1 MMDQIYGVL
10 KLRIQRGI
18 NLAIR
23 DLRSSD
29 PYVVVSMGTHQKLK
43 TRIMH
48 KDLNPEWNEELT
60 LMVDDIKTPIH
71 LKVFDKDMFSADD
84 EMGEAVID
92 IRSYVK
98 CWNKGLEKLPDGCV
112 VKRIQPNEN
121 NYLAEESPCIWHNG
135 TIIQRML
142 LKLRNV
148 ECGELLCELE
158 WVSVLGSMGL
168 LELQQLHA

>member
-29 PYVVVSMGTHQKLK
+29 PYVVVSMGTQKLK
-43 TRIMH
+43 TKIMH

-60 LMVDDIKTPIH
+60 LM
-71 LKVFDKDMFSADD
+71 KVFDKDMFSADD

-92 IRSYVK
+92 IKPYVK

-158 WVSVLGSMGL
+158 WLSVLGSMGL

>member
-29 PYVVVSMGTHQKLK
+29 PYVVVSMGTQ
-43 TRIMH
+43 
-48 KDLNPEWNEELT
+48 
-60 LMVDDIKTPIH
+60 
-71 LKVFDKDMFSADD
+71 KVFDKDMFSADD

-92 IRSYVK
+92 IKPYVK

-158 WVSVLGSMGL
+158 WLSVLGSMGL